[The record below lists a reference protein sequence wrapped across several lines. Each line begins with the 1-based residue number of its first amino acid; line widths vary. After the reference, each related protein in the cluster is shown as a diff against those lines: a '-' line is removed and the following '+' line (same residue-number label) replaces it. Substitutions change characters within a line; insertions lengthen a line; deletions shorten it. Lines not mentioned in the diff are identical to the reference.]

1 MVGAVIDSCITSL
14 LNEKAAVPVRL
25 VLGSALLAYCNYG
38 FVINGDAKLSRV
50 ELIPTALSMR
60 RHTSRNSP
68 TLVPSYWEKNRPR
81 RLQTFKRGQ
90 GLMSYRKSRVK
101 VTGYNSIYIV
111 GLTNLSLF
119 KSKLTD
125 SCLCVQLSYRKFNR
139 NWNKLHT
146 HQKLMYDKRFFRKHL
161 TLELL

>member
-1 MVGAVIDSCITSL
+1 MKSFKSNFIDIALEECSISFKSLSGSYAHCMNGWCCNWFL

-68 TLVPSYWEKNRPR
+68 TLVPSYWEKNWPR

-125 SCLCVQLSYRKFNR
+125 CCLCVVIPVI
-139 NWNKLHT
+139 
-146 HQKLMYDKRFFRKHL
+146 
-161 TLELL
+161 